1 MNPTS
6 STITFRPA
14 STSDADSIAVLS
26 ERVQAAL
33 PCPDFFVIS
42 GAERIRWK
50 LENDAFAI
58 LACDGD
64 DVVAFHIFE
73 VPSPKSD
80 ENLGRDVGLDESELG
95 HVLHMDSVAVLPQYR
110 GLGLQRQMMRMGEDE
125 GMRFGRTV
133 FLATVD
139 PRNTPSVRSFLGDGY
154 DIVLVREGYYVPGV
168 PRAVV
173 MKRSDGRKMSFPSV
187 SGGVVLDAIP
197 S

>member
-1 MNPTS
+1 MNHAID
-6 STITFRPA
+6 TITFRHATPF
-14 STSDADSIAVLS
+14 DADSIASLS
-26 ERVQAAL
+26 ERIQAAL

-42 GAERIRWK
+42 SAERIRWK

-64 DVVAFHIFE
+64 DIVAFHVFE
-73 VPSPKSD
+73 MPSPESE
-80 ENLGRDVGLDESELG
+80 ENLRRDVGLDESELG

-110 GLGLQRQMMRMGEDE
+110 GLGLQRQMMRIGEDE

-139 PRNTPSVRSFLGDGY
+139 PRNTPSVRSFLSDGY
-154 DIVLVREGYYVPGV
+154 DIVLVREGYYAPGV

-173 MKRSDGRKMSFPSV
+173 MKRSDGMKMSFPSV